1 MKERDKEESN
11 EELKNIWPSKGKDK
25 VCEKRRQKKNG
36 NQTQRDHLLGNIKIK
51 NGIMIERMWISSEN
65 KIKCRREKKK
75 K

>member
-1 MKERDKEESN
+1 MRRE
-11 EELKNIWPSKGKDK
+11 GK
-25 VCEKRRQKKNG
+25 RKNG

-75 K
+75 RKNLSDDV